1 MLILSGL
8 HGVHS
13 QLYLS
18 WHTQV
23 LILWGLHG
31 RVHEYTFFPH
41 TEVEANTVWFIPN
54 VHVHKYLSFTR
65 RCWYCVKYTV
75 WHVYTFFPHTEVEK
89 VYVVT
94 RCDTLTHS
102 SPTRR
107 SKSLRCLHGDCTRLY
122 TFFPH
127 TEVDQ
132 SIAWILEDTR
142 WHVSFLTSGKKK
154 SEAWLSKWYAL
165 IIFFPQVGVKVLC
178 EH

>member
-1 MLILSGL
+1 VLILSGL

-75 WHVYTFFPHTEVEK
+75 WHVYTFFPHTEVERFTLLHGVTRLRILPPHGGRN
-89 VYVVT
+89 VYVVYT
-94 RCDTLTHS
+94 EIVHAYTHS

-107 SKSLRCLHGDCTRLY
+107 S
-122 TFFPH
+122 
-127 TEVDQ
+127 
-132 SIAWILEDTR
+132 I
-142 WHVSFLTSGKKK
+142 
-154 SEAWLSKWYAL
+154 
-165 IIFFPQVGVKVLC
+165 KVLRGSSKTRVGTFLFSQVEKRKVKRDC
-178 EH
+178 QSVTHW